1 MRMSNFESRLNTMEK
16 MMKYFDEFI
25 HLKEEEKMN
34 NLTSLEISSAI
45 PSNINDLMKKI
56 NKLENEVN
64 EIKKQKQ
71 LSEMQNAKKIE
82 DLKNKISYLQ
92 QVINNNKLNIDINKN
107 ILRYVY

>member
-1 MRMSNFESRLNTMEK
+1 
-16 MMKYFDEFI
+16 
-25 HLKEEEKMN
+25 MN

-45 PSNINDLMKKI
+45 PSNINDLIKKI

-82 DLKNKISYLQ
+82 DLKK
-92 QVINNNKLNIDINKN
+92 
-107 ILRYVY
+107 